1 LNHELGDKPYRKQL
15 CLGRILEGG
24 GPRGVHSVR
33 SRQGGW
39 TSLQESWDIF
49 LRNYLLLGTGEAI
62 PYIIVLS
69 DNMTGEG
76 GEKSSENIK
85 ELLEVKENMRATT

>member
-1 LNHELGDKPYRKQL
+1 M
-15 CLGRILEGG
+15 
-24 GPRGVHSVR
+24 
-33 SRQGGW
+33 
-39 TSLQESWDIF
+39 F

-76 GEKSSENIK
+76 GEKVQKILKSS
-85 ELLEVKENMRATT
+85 